1 MIEFYSQ
8 IRLAHIA
15 SVLASG
21 LLFFMRGIAV
31 QAGRADLALAPVPR
45 YLSYAIDTTLLTA
58 ALMLLSILPAASY
71 SNGWLA
77 AKLVLLPVYVVCG
90 WLAFR
95 APGRRRQAVFL
106 VLAVLAYLSMLGIAR
121 AHHPL
126 GPLRGLVGG

>member
-1 MIEFYSQ
+1 MIEFYPQ
-8 IRLAHIA
+8 IRLVHIA

-21 LLFFMRGIAV
+21 LLFLMRGIAV

-58 ALMLLSILPAASY
+58 ALMLVSILPAAAY
-71 SNGWLA
+71 SNGWLM

-95 APGRRRQAVFL
+95 APGKRQRAVFL
-106 VLAVLAYLSMLGIAR
+106 VVAVLTYLSMLGIAR

-126 GPLRGLVGG
+126 GPLRALLGS